1 MGIQFDEI
9 DLDKN
14 EAVDRVMNDFDTSN
28 DQHIDEQEFI
38 KGVSKWLIEAKHYGT
53 SGPDAGSNSLRF
65 LDAAHNVSFLMTTFF
80 SCSFLRTR
88 LSVNSLKCECRK
100 QREITIFWG
109 YKVMSWLRLLRT
121 RSGLPLRQ

>member
-28 DQHIDEQEFI
+28 DQHIDEGEFV

-65 LDAAHNVSFLMTTFF
+65 LEAAHNVS
-80 SCSFLRTR
+80 SHD
-88 LSVNSLKCECRK
+88 N
-100 QREITIFWG
+100 
-109 YKVMSWLRLLRT
+109 LLQLQLLT
-121 RSGLPLRQ
+121 NKIVSQLFEM